1 VRLVVGVST
10 GWLIATVALADEFAP
25 GYSAFGTP
33 GLIDMPTA
41 GMAADAELAVSYF
54 TMKGTDRGTLTFQI
68 SPRLTGS
75 FRYSKIAPYTT
86 ISENKLFDR
95 SFDLRFRFV
104 DEGRYRPA
112 VAVGLQDF
120 IGTGFYSAEYIVADK
135 HLGPRLTVTGGIG
148 WGRLGSHNGFANP
161 IRAFRDR
168 PTETTGHGG
177 QFESGRWFRGDAA
190 IFGGIAWKATERLTV
205 RAEYSSDAYVREV
218 EEGHFTR
225 SSPLNFGIDYRVDE
239 GISAQAS
246 WLHGD
251 TLGVGLTFA
260 LNPKTVGVDGGR
272 HPGPPPVLPRAPGAA
287 ADLGWSLSEE
297 GRGNIRDT
305 LAAALYD
312 EDLVLEAMTLEVDSI
327 EVLIRNERFGAPAE
341 AVGRTARILTRTLP
355 ASVETIV
362 ITPVATGIPVSSVTL
377 RRSDI
382 EELEHHPD
390 GTLLSYVRARIRDAA
405 EAGRDIPRS
414 DGLYPRFAWQ
424 IRPYMATFLFD
435 PDNPFLADV
444 GLRFTASHDVR
455 PGLYLWGIVEKKAF
469 GNRGKVRRESDSTL
483 PHVRSDS
490 AIYAREGDPAV
501 RSLTLAHYFRPGRDL
516 YGRVTAGYL
525 EQMYGGVSGE
535 LLWKP
540 VNSRIAMG
548 AEMNWVRQR
557 DFDQLFGFRDYR
569 IATGHVSGYWEMA
582 AGLFGQIDVGR
593 YLAGDWG
600 ATLRVDRE
608 FRNGWQVGAYATFTD
623 VSFEDF
629 GEGSFD
635 KGILI
640 TIPLESIAG
649 RPVKR
654 ARKTGIVIRPLYRDG
669 GARLHVD
676 GRLYE
681 TVRSYHDPGLRE
693 SWGRFWR

>member
-1 VRLVVGVST
+1 
-10 GWLIATVALADEFAP
+10 
-25 GYSAFGTP
+25 
-33 GLIDMPTA
+33 
-41 GMAADAELAVSYF
+41 
-54 TMKGTDRGTLTFQI
+54 
-68 SPRLTGS
+68 
-75 FRYSKIAPYTT
+75 
-86 ISENKLFDR
+86 
-95 SFDLRFRFV
+95 
-104 DEGRYRPA
+104 
-112 VAVGLQDF
+112 
-120 IGTGFYSAEYIVADK
+120 
-135 HLGPRLTVTGGIG
+135 
-148 WGRLGSHNGFANP
+148 
-161 IRAFRDR
+161 
-168 PTETTGHGG
+168 
-177 QFESGRWFRGDAA
+177 
-190 IFGGIAWKATERLTV
+190 
-205 RAEYSSDAYVREV
+205 
-218 EEGHFTR
+218 
-225 SSPLNFGIDYRVDE
+225 
-239 GISAQAS
+239 
-246 WLHGD
+246 
-251 TLGVGLTFA
+251 
-260 LNPKTVGVDGGR
+260 
-272 HPGPPPVLPRAPGAA
+272 
-287 ADLGWSLSEE
+287 
-297 GRGNIRDT
+297 
-305 LAAALYD
+305 
-312 EDLVLEAMTLEVDSI
+312 
-327 EVLIRNERFGAPAE
+327 
-341 AVGRTARILTRTLP
+341 
-355 ASVETIV
+355 
-362 ITPVATGIPVSSVTL
+362 
-377 RRSDI
+377 
-382 EELEHHPD
+382 
-390 GTLLSYVRARIRDAA
+390 
-405 EAGRDIPRS
+405 
-414 DGLYPRFAWQ
+414 
-424 IRPYMATFLFD
+424 MATFLFD